1 MSKELEAYRQSR
13 EALLRQITEKLS
25 SDERLVAAWLGGSYS
40 RNEADEV
47 SDLDLNVVVTDSHSK
62 LLCNRQEQVS
72 QETTAE
78 RLAIFRR
85 FGQPA
90 LIHENNNNAPKDGTF
105 TFVLY
110 AGSALMID
118 WIFMPQRNAAR
129 PYQSALLFDKG
140 NIPISSPTGPEE
152 LEESKKFVAE
162 QLAFFWMMA
171 AITVKYIIRNDSVF
185 VAHWLEELHR
195 INAEIERRIDR
206 HPRQYQRGS
215 LSQLQSTPL
224 QQIKTIHQLCKRMQ
238 IIASQVEQ
246 FSGVVLALPI
256 AEIESLLSLADLES
270 V

>member
-1 MSKELEAYRQSR
+1 MSNERKAYCQSR
-13 EALLRQITEKLS
+13 EVLLRQITENLS
-25 SDERLVAAWLGGSYS
+25 SDERFIAAWLSGSYG

-47 SDLDLNVVVTDSHSK
+47 SDLDLNLVVTDSHSE

-72 QETTAE
+72 HQTTAE

-110 AGSALMID
+110 SGSALMID
-118 WIFMPQRNAAR
+118 WILMPQRNASR

-140 NIPISSPTGPEE
+140 NIPVSSPRASEE

-162 QLAFFWMMA
+162 QWAFFWMMA
-171 AITVKYIIRNDSVF
+171 AITIKYLIRSDSVF
-185 VAHWLEELHR
+185 LAHWLEELHR
-195 INAEIERRIDR
+195 INAEIERRIDLR
-206 HPRQYQRGS
+206 PWQYQPGS

-224 QQIKTIHQLCKRMQ
+224 QQIKSIHQLCKRMQ
-238 IIASQVEQ
+238 TLAPRVEQ
-246 FSGVVLALPI
+246 FSGVNLALPTE
-256 AEIESLLSLADLES
+256 EIESLLSLADH
-270 V
+270 